1 MWCGE
6 ATVQGAG
13 LVNDGQLRL
22 RDVLVAGNLG
32 RTTGTAG
39 FARGGGIWNGRLFN
53 EQGPIELALERT
65 LVTRNRV
72 SGSAAIEVEGGGIFT
87 DFPITLDASRVAK
100 NSPAQCSGC

>member
-1 MWCGE
+1 MTASCTF
-6 ATVQGAG
+6 ATSWWPATSAGRPGPPASRAGA
-13 LVNDGQLRL
+13 
-22 RDVLVAGNLG
+22 
-32 RTTGTAG
+32 
-39 FARGGGIWNGRLFN
+39 GIWNGRLFN